1 MSWDVLGCLGRSG
14 RYSNLYFC
22 KYTDN
27 CNTCVDAHIR
37 LRQPNL
43 RRIKIIKPPNIS
55 APETPHQKE
64 VHLLVAHLPQQL
76 RATLI
81 GLV

>member
-1 MSWDVLGCLGRSG
+1 MSWAQWAPFEFVV
-14 RYSNLYFC
+14 C

-43 RRIKIIKPPNIS
+43 RRIKIIKAPTIS

-64 VHLLVAHLPQQL
+64 VHLLVAHLPEQL
-76 RATLI
+76 RATPKCTT
-81 GLV
+81 